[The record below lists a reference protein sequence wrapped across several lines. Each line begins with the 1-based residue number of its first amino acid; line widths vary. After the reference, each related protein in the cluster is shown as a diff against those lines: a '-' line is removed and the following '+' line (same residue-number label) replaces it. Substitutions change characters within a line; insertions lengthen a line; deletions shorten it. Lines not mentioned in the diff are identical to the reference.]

1 MLNVGAKMNAT
12 FLAVYFL
19 SLAVSLGWFF
29 MAWRK
34 GRAIAPSV
42 ILAMDMIFG
51 VVLVRLAARGV
62 PGLCSSEQCVSRVV
76 RVFDFSSYM
85 MMAFVAI
92 AVALLFFAVKK
103 RG

>member
-1 MLNVGAKMNAT
+1 MNKT
-12 FLAVYFL
+12 FLVFYFL
-19 SLAVSLGWFF
+19 LLAISLCWFF

-34 GRAIAPSV
+34 GSAVIPSV
-42 ILAMDMIFG
+42 FLAMDMIFG

-85 MMAFVAI
+85 MMVFVAI
-92 AVALLFFAVKK
+92 TVALLFVVVKK

>member
-1 MLNVGAKMNAT
+1 MNEK
-12 FLAVYFL
+12 FLVVYFL
-19 SLAVSLGWFF
+19 SLAVCLGWFLI
-29 MAWRK
+29 AWRK
-34 GRAIAPSV
+34 GGAIVPSV

-76 RVFDFSSYM
+76 GAFDFSSYM
-85 MMAFVAI
+85 MLSFVAI
-92 AVALLFFAVKK
+92 SVILLVLAIKK

>member
-1 MLNVGAKMNAT
+1 MNAT

-19 SLAVSLGWFF
+19 SLAISLAWFL

-34 GRAIAPSV
+34 GRAIVSSIV
-42 ILAMDMIFG
+42 LAMDMIFG
-51 VVLVRLAARGV
+51 VVLARLAARGV

-85 MMAFVAI
+85 MMAFVVI
-92 AVALLFFAVKK
+92 ALALLFLAVKK